1 MLGPGS
7 RGMGAWPGILAALG
21 GLAQH
26 TAVHSPALWQAHFR
40 LMSQSSAAFGDLS
53 AELQWLWGRDERGRG
68 GTSPSLG

>member
-1 MLGPGS
+1 
-7 RGMGAWPGILAALG
+7 MGAWPGILAALG